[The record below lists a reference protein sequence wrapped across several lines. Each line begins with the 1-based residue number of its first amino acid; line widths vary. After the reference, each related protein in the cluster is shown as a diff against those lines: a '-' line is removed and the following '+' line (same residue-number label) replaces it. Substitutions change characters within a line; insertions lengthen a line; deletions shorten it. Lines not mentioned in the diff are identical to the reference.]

1 MKQVDHNQFW
11 LIKDN
16 PITKAGVFPYLGKQI
31 SPSLEPDKI
40 YQVYRPEEEIKKA
53 ADTFKLVPLV
63 DDHTMLGPEF
73 TPAEQKGVH
82 GVLGE
87 DIKEKNGT
95 LFADVKIFS
104 EQLKREIQE
113 GKKELSLGYFCKYDL
128 TPGQYNGMHYD
139 AVQRD
144 LKGNHIALVDNGRM
158 GHDVRVMDAMAF
170 DALDIVGSIDEN
182 PNHSPKNGQF
192 VSSGRAGKKTEPGK
206 KEEILKSKEEINK
219 KALEVTKNAK
229 PVATI
234 KGDEFPGNSLDEKR
248 QAAKKYFSVSLQGKN
263 FSNKKSGKQIKIASG
278 DKSFSES
285 GYEDKINSIKYL
297 PAMLSESDYLG
308 KQPDA
313 KNRPNVR
320 GFHYFACKI
329 GTPQGPQTVLLSVK
343 EDNSG
348 QLYYN
353 HHIKKE
359 ATDSVK
365 AGMQSS
371 TGTVT
376 SKDSIADNT
385 QKIKWYFGDDEDL
398 SSTTHGVGGKDAA
411 PGKENNMDKV
421 KQAIEAI
428 KALFADPE
436 AGDKDGKLAEILGAL
451 APAASTGD
459 NCSKDAEVDK
469 RALIDEIGGI
479 LKGKLSDEL
488 IRTIMGKAEKLA
500 YNDSS
505 AGSADDDGVE
515 PLKAQQVKEAD
526 EELTDKVNGVE
537 KAVDE
542 LPAKVLQMIAQRD
555 ALYHQV
561 SALVGTFDH
570 ATMTEEQVAQYACD
584 KLDDLK
590 GTPANKAVDVLKGYL
605 KAQKPVQILSMD
617 AAVADDEKDAGF
629 EAFMKGD
636 K

>member
-1 MKQVDHNQFW
+1 MKQIDHNQFW

-16 PITKAGVFPYLGKQI
+16 PITKAGIFPYLGKQI

-87 DIKEKNGT
+87 DIQERNGT

-104 EQLKREIQE
+104 EQLKREIQD

-170 DALDIVGSIDEN
+170 DALDIVGTMDEN
-182 PNHSPKNGQF
+182 PNHSPKNGGMKIATG
-192 VSSGRAGKKTEPGK
+192 SMN
-206 KEEILKSKEEINK
+206 I
-219 KALEVTKNAK
+219 TKN
-229 PVATI
+229 
-234 KGDEFPGNSLDEKR
+234 
-248 QAAKKYFSVSLQGKN
+248 
-263 FSNKKSGKQIKIASG
+263 
-278 DKSFSES
+278 
-285 GYEDKINSIKYL
+285 
-297 PAMLSESDYLG
+297 
-308 KQPDA
+308 
-313 KNRPNVR
+313 
-320 GFHYFACKI
+320 
-329 GTPQGPQTVLLSVK
+329 
-343 EDNSG
+343 
-348 QLYYN
+348 
-353 HHIKKE
+353 
-359 ATDSVK
+359 
-365 AGMQSS
+365 
-371 TGTVT
+371 
-376 SKDSIADNT
+376 
-385 QKIKWYFGDDEDL
+385 L
-398 SSTTHGVGGKDAA
+398 SSTNHGVGGKDAA
-411 PGKENNMDKV
+411 PGKENEMDKV

-436 AGDKDGKLAEILGAL
+436 AGDKDGKLAEILGTL
-451 APAASTGD
+451 APAAPAD
-459 NCSKDAEVDK
+459 DKPAKDEDVDK

-479 LKGKLSDEL
+479 LNGKVDEEIL
-488 IRTIMGKAEKLA
+488 RTVLKKAEKIA
-500 YNDSS
+500 YNASS
-505 AGSADDDGVE
+505 AGSADDNNAD
-515 PLKAQQVKEAD
+515 PLKTKQVKEAD
-526 EELTDKVNGVE
+526 DKLTDKVNGME

-555 ALYHQV
+555 ALYQQV

-570 ATMTEEQVAQYACD
+570 ATMTEAQVAQYACD

-590 GTPANKAVDVLKGYL
+590 GTPADKAVDVLKGYL

-617 AAVADDEKDAGF
+617 SNVQTDEKDAGF